1 MQPARRRHTDDP
13 PVHQLGLARL
23 AVEILDRGFAASRFR
38 AHPSPPPSRTAAISR
53 PQPERYRAGGGEA
66 MHSAR
71 GSPPPPGG
79 PPPRPPPP
87 PPRPPPPPAA
97 PPPAPP

>member
-23 AVEILDRGFAASRFR
+23 AVEILDRGLAASRFR

-71 GSPPPPGG
+71 GSRGT
-79 PPPRPPPP
+79 
-87 PPRPPPPPAA
+87 PAA
-97 PPPAPP
+97 APRAYPLTAPIPAAAPAEPL